1 MTEANFELLLQK
13 ALKTENPDIFE
24 ANPAMLYKEF
34 ELAEAKLRN
43 QFDRSQ
49 PNENINFKFEKIRL
63 GIAVALMQVFSEL
76 SEDDDAQKVLRT
88 LKSACKAASI
98 AQIDAI
104 INKDIKAFDNL
115 YKDLFIND
123 EGEMLLA
130 LFERTLHADSKNE
143 LDQIIRESLKV
154 LDHIAEQEN

>member
-1 MTEANFELLLQK
+1 MTEANFELLLQN
-13 ALKTENPDIFE
+13 ALKTNNPEIFE
-24 ANPAMLYKEF
+24 ANPAVLYKEF

-63 GIAVALMQVFSEL
+63 GIAVALMQVFSEISDDEDAHQVL
-76 SEDDDAQKVLRT
+76 ST
-88 LKSACKAASI
+88 LKKACKAASI

-104 INKDIKAFDNL
+104 INRDIKAFDNL

-143 LDQIIRESLKV
+143 LAQIIKESLKV
-154 LDHIAEQEN
+154 LEHIQES